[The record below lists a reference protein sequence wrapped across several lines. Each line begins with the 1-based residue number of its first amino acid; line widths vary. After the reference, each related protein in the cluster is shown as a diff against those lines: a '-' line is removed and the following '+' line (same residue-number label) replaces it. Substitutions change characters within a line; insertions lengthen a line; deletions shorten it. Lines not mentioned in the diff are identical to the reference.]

1 MRKEKEETREKM
13 EGGKRRDKRVTEND
27 RNYIRKSERE
37 EDY

>member
-13 EGGKRRDKRVTEND
+13 EGRKRRDERVTEND
-27 RNYIRKSERE
+27 IKYIGKSERE